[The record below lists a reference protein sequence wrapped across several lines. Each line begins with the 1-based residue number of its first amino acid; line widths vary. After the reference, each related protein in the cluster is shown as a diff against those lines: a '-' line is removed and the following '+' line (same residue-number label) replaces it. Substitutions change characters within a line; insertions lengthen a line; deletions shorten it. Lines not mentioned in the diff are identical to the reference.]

1 MTTAPTLSAEKLD
14 ALQELVNI
22 GMGAAGASL
31 AEALGAFVELA
42 IPAIDIT
49 DKRNVANLLDVGSW
63 SEQEI
68 EAVRQPFFGA
78 FTGESMML
86 FDGHV
91 HEQLTGLPGYPAGPE
106 GAKPSAMEHQEVL
119 LDLANAVIGACVN
132 GIAEPLRE
140 VVSFAAPSRLG
151 NREDVRAFLSR
162 DAVAWHQGLIVN
174 VDFKLE
180 GRSFLSRVLVF
191 LPDHSLCRIDE
202 SLTRLLDGLAA
213 G

>member
-1 MTTAPTLSAEKLD
+1 VSAPLLSADKLD
-14 ALQELVNI
+14 ALQELVNV

-31 AEALGAFVELA
+31 ANALGSFVELA
-42 IPAIDIT
+42 VPAIDIT
-49 DKRNVANLLDVGSW
+49 DKRNVASLLDMGAW
-63 SEQEI
+63 SDQEV

-86 FDGHV
+86 FDGQV
-91 HEQLTGLPGYPAGPE
+91 HEQLAGLPGYPATDGVTPT
-106 GAKPSAMEHQEVL
+106 AMEHQEVL

-151 NREDVRAFLSR
+151 NRDDVKAFLSR

>member
-1 MTTAPTLSAEKLD
+1 VTAPLLSADKLD
-14 ALQELVNI
+14 ALQELVNV

-31 AEALGAFVELA
+31 ADALGSFVELA
-42 IPAIDIT
+42 VPAIDIT
-49 DKRNVANLLDVGSW
+49 DKRNVASLLDVGAW
-63 SEQEI
+63 SEQEV

-86 FDGHV
+86 FDGKV
-91 HEQLTGLPGYPAGPE
+91 HEQLSGLPGYPLEP
-106 GAKPSAMEHQEVL
+106 GAKPSANEHQEVL

-151 NREDVRAFLSR
+151 NRDDVRAFLSR

>member
-1 MTTAPTLSAEKLD
+1 VTAPLLSAEKLD

-31 AEALGAFVELA
+31 AQALGSFVELA
-42 IPAIDIT
+42 VPALDIT
-49 DKRNVANLLDVGSW
+49 ERRNVASMLDTGSW
-63 SEQEI
+63 STEEV

-86 FDGHV
+86 FDGQV
-91 HEQLTGLPGYPAGPE
+91 HTQLAGLPGYQTEPGVTPNA
-106 GAKPSAMEHQEVL
+106 SEHQEVL
-119 LDLANAVIGACVN
+119 LDLANVVIGACVN

-140 VVSFAAPSRLG
+140 VVSFAPPTRLG
-151 NREDVRAFLSR
+151 GRDDVRTFLSR
-162 DAVAWHQGLIVN
+162 DGVAWHQGLVVN

-191 LPDHSLCRIDE
+191 LPEHSLRRIDE

-213 G
+213 S